1 MKRLTI
7 GRIAAA
13 NLRNNRRSYL
23 SMALGIVLAV
33 MMITSMCLLAQGI
46 VLKMQADVQDKV
58 GEENGMLLAADD
70 VTDDAMMATGMFTNL
85 AHVTNYASVADTN
98 LYIGCYDDAAW
109 MMLHRRFL
117 AGRAPQSEDEI
128 AMEQMA
134 LYRLGL
140 DNTQVG
146 DTITLTMADAEGNP
160 TGETRTYTLCGI
172 LVNQSENLKAEYY
185 SSMYKGKGYC
195 TFPSLI
201 TAPQN
206 QYSGTTFLH
215 ILFQRNGFVSE
226 RTIDEYVTAHFGRS
240 YCVFVK
246 SNGQLQ
252 SGNMSVY
259 ENNLGLTNEASQL
272 IIILLILGL
281 SIVLAAGIGIATA
294 MESQLARK
302 TEEIGMLRA
311 VGATR
316 RQIRRIFGREA
327 WLLTLVL
334 SPVSVGLGMLAA
346 WIVAR
351 FVPDKIIFSP
361 TPAILLPVL
370 LFTAIMMLA
379 SSYLPLRRVSAIAP
393 MQVLKD
399 AATMRKARRFKAKKQ
414 FKTASLL
421 SWRQIRLH
429 PTRQLGAAVMVAIML
444 LFVFGMTVSYYAIS
458 GENPLAYA
466 LQPKSHD
473 GYGLFTQIRYAD
485 ALSGQSLQE
494 LAHLPQVSAVQEQR
508 TLQVQSTS
516 NHMGE
521 YILGPNGHL
530 FSWYVKDDV
539 QQSQEAKD
547 IRALLGLEQNEFIL
561 THVLV
566 VCTDVNALHSCIAEG
581 QIDIAALDEGREVLI
596 YMPEIWI
603 DEVRISDYEWT
614 GQVSRKPLRR
624 YSDHYVNDQYH
635 PGDTMQIFQLISDS
649 FEEFMFGEANVADME
664 LHQANVRIG
673 AVLTGPELPGINGYF
688 GEGTIIT
695 TPKGLQALGFWNGN
709 QNRVVVELSGELDAA
724 TEAFVTQEVNRI
736 AMRGDMTVYNYIESH
751 RESHENTVRGRI
763 TLAAVILLFFAVSVS
778 MIVTGVTRRLQS
790 DRRAIGTLRAVGVDA
805 GVIFRCYAGQALLGV
820 GIGAVLGVASG
831 YLLTTTNVYY
841 YYGMTIWPVYLMQ
854 LCIAALC
861 GACCLGILWLRVKR
875 MVLNQPIVE
884 MIKEL

>member
-58 GEENGMLLAADD
+58 GEENGMLLAADGI
-70 VTDDAMMATGMFTNL
+70 TDDALMTTGMFTNL

-109 MMLHRRFL
+109 TMLHRRFL
-117 AGRAPQSEDEI
+117 SGRAPQSEGEI
-128 AMEQMA
+128 AMEQMS

-140 DNTQVG
+140 DDTQVG

-160 TGETRTYTLCGI
+160 TGETRTYMLCGI
-172 LVNQSENLKAEYY
+172 LVNQSDNLNAEYY
-185 SSMYKGKGYC
+185 TSVYKGKGYC
-195 TFPSLI
+195 TFPALI

-206 QYSGTTFLH
+206 QYSGNTFQH
-215 ILFQRNGFVSE
+215 ILFQRNSFVTE
-226 RTIDEYVTAHFGRS
+226 RMIDEYVTAHFDRS

-252 SGNMSVY
+252 SGNMSMY
-259 ENNLGLTNEASQL
+259 ENNFGLTYAASQL

-327 WLLTLVL
+327 WMLALVL
-334 SPVSVGLGMLAA
+334 SPVSVSLGVLAA
-346 WIVAR
+346 WIVVR
-351 FVPDKIIFSP
+351 FVPDKINFAP
-361 TPAILLPVL
+361 TPAILLPIL
-370 LFTAIMMLA
+370 LFTAIMMLT

-399 AATMRKARRFKAKKQ
+399 AATMRKARRFRAKKQ

-444 LFVFGMTVSYYAIS
+444 FFVFGMTVSYFAIS
-458 GENPLAYA
+458 TDTPLAYA
-466 LQPKSHD
+466 LQPKNHD
-473 GYGLFTQIRYAD
+473 GYLGFFQIRYPD
-485 ALSGQSLQE
+485 ALSTQSMLE

-508 TLQVQSTS
+508 TMQVQSAS
-516 NHMGE
+516 SHVGE
-521 YILGPNGHL
+521 YIQGTNERSY
-530 FSWYVKDDV
+530 SWRVDDYA
-539 QQSQEAKD
+539 QQSQEAED
-547 IRALLGLEQNEFIL
+547 IRALMGLEQNEFIL
-561 THVLV
+561 THALV
-566 VCTDVNALHSCIAEG
+566 VCTDINVLRSCIDEG
-581 QIDIAALDEGREVLI
+581 QIDLAALDEGREVLI
-596 YMPEIWI
+596 YMPETWVE
-603 DEVRISDYEWT
+603 EVRTGDNEWF
-614 GQVSRKPLRR
+614 GQVSRMPLRR
-624 YSDHYVNDQYH
+624 YSAYYTNDQFH
-635 PGDTMQIFQLISDS
+635 PGDMLPLFQLISDS

-673 AVLTGPELPGINGYF
+673 AVLTGSELPGINGYIS
-688 GEGTIIT
+688 EGTIIT
-695 TPKGLQALGFWNGN
+695 TPKGLQALGFWHGN

-736 AMRGDMTVYNYIESH
+736 AMRGDMTVYNYIESQ

-790 DRRAIGTLRAVGVDA
+790 DRRAIGTLRAVGADA
-805 GVIFRCYAGQALLGV
+805 GVIFRCYAGQALLSV

>member
-7 GRIAAA
+7 SRVAAA

-58 GEENGMLLAADD
+58 GEENGMLLAADGI
-70 VTDDAMMATGMFTNL
+70 TDDALMTTGMFTNL

-109 MMLHRRFL
+109 TMLHRRFL
-117 AGRAPQSEDEI
+117 SGRAPQSEGEI

-140 DNTQVG
+140 DDTQVG
-146 DTITLTMADAEGNP
+146 DTVTLAMADAEGNP
-160 TGETRTYTLCGI
+160 TGETCTYTLCGI
-172 LVNQSENLKAEYY
+172 LVNQSDNLNAEYY
-185 SSMYKGKGYC
+185 TSMYKGKGYC
-195 TFPSLI
+195 TFPALI
-201 TAPQN
+201 TVPQN
-206 QYSGTTFLH
+206 QYSGTTFQH
-215 ILFQRNGFVSE
+215 ILFQRNRFVSE

-252 SGNMSVY
+252 IGNMFVY
-259 ENNLGLTNEASQL
+259 GNDFGLTYEASQL

-281 SIVLAAGIGIATA
+281 SIVLATGIGIATA

-327 WLLTLVL
+327 WMLVLVL
-334 SPVSVGLGMLAA
+334 SPISVGFGILAA

-351 FVPDKIIFSP
+351 FIPDKVIFSP

-414 FKTASLL
+414 FKAASLL

-444 LFVFGMTVSYYAIS
+444 FFVFGMTVSYYAIS

-466 LQPKSHD
+466 LQPKSHY

-494 LAHLPQVSAVQEQR
+494 LAHLPQVSAVQELR
-508 TLQVQSTS
+508 TRQVQSTS

-521 YILGPNGHL
+521 YILGSNGYP

-561 THVLV
+561 THDLV
-566 VCTDVNALHSCIAEG
+566 VCTDVNALCSCIAEG

-596 YMPEIWI
+596 YMPEIWVE
-603 DEVRISDYEWT
+603 EVRISDDEWT
-614 GQVSRKPLRR
+614 GQVSHKPLRR

-635 PGDTMQIFQLISDS
+635 PGDAMPIFQLISDS
-649 FEEFMFGEANVADME
+649 FEDFMLGEANVADME
-664 LHQANVRIG
+664 LRQANVRIG
-673 AVLTGPELPGINGYF
+673 AVLTGPELPGIKGDIN
-688 GEGTIIT
+688 EGTIIT

-709 QNRVVVELSGELDAA
+709 QNHVVVELSGELDAA

-736 AMRGDMTVYNYIESH
+736 AMRGDMTVYNYIESY
-751 RESHENTVRGRI
+751 REDHESRVRGGI

-790 DRRAIGTLRAVGVDA
+790 DRRAIGTLRAVGADA

-820 GIGAVLGVASG
+820 VIGAVIGVASG
-831 YLLTTTNVYY
+831 YLLTNTNVYY
-841 YYGMTIWPVYLMQ
+841 YYGRTIWPAYLMQ
-854 LCIAALC
+854 LGIAVLC
-861 GACCLGILWLRVKR
+861 GTCCLGILWLRVKR